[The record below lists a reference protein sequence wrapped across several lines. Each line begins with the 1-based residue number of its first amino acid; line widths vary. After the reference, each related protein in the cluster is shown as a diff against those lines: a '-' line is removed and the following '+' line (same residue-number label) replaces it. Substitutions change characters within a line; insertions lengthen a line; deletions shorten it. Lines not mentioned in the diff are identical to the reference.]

1 MLHVFLLPSLPGS
14 IPPFPR
20 SAWCQRDG
28 KDRKKRQPCPVGSSG
43 TGPDWWSY
51 PVPLRRVSSSSDPSV
66 TQQFCHPSFSTTILT
81 TPPGKLGAL
90 VSLSPA
96 SPLFGRPLTLRV
108 EWNLYVP
115 SQSQGQSCS
124 HSVGMYLHGPLWICR
139 SQTRTGILQ
148 EQG

>member
-28 KDRKKRQPCPVGSSG
+28 KDRKKRQPCPVGSQELG
-43 TGPDWWSY
+43 LTGGLILSH
-51 PVPLRRVSSSSDPSV
+51 SDRCPAVV
-66 TQQFCHPSFSTTILT
+66 TLLFCHPSFSTTILT
-81 TPPGKLGAL
+81 TLPGKLGAL

-108 EWNLYVP
+108 EWNLYMP